1 MNRNETVFI
10 AGHSGL
16 VGSAILRRLKA
27 DGYGNLLTPRS
38 SELDLR
44 SQAAVDRFDV
54 PVYLL
59 RVPVRYYRHAPSY
72 FVGWR
77 ADAAPR
83 WGDHWGHSWEQR
95 RSGWNQWNRSS
106 APAPAPLPAYQ
117 RQYSGERY
125 PQPSQQAVIQIRS
138 YTYQPADNVARQH
151 YQYQRSQAQ
160 AVPVTTQQRVAPQPQ
175 QQAAP
180 QPQQQAAPQPQQRA
194 PSQQQRP
201 PQQQAQGHQQPPPAH
216 EQRPP
221 WPQTQPQ
228 AQERA
233 DQGQGQDR
241 GQDKG
246 QGQGQDRGKGH
257 EKDDKDNRDNRD
269 KGQGK
274 GHGG

>member
-1 MNRNETVFI
+1 MK
-10 AGHSGL
+10 HSLLYTMLLCAAAPAAAQVSVSIGINVPTYPTL
-16 VGSAILRRLKA
+16 QRVPGYPVYYAPRLNSNYFFYDGMYWVYENDNWYGSSWYNGPWAM
-27 DGYGNLLTPRS
+27 
-38 SELDLR
+38 
-44 SQAAVDRFDV
+44 VDRFDV

-95 RSGWNQWNRSS
+95 RSGWDQWNRNS

-125 PQPSQQAVIQIRS
+125 PQPSQQVVIQTRS
-138 YTYQPADNVARQH
+138 YSYQPTDGVARQH
-151 YQYQRSQAQ
+151 YQYQRTQAQ
-160 AVPVTTQQRVAPQPQ
+160 AAPVTTQQRVAPPQ
-175 QQAAP
+175 QQAE
-180 QPQQQAAPQPQQRA
+180 R
-194 PSQQQRP
+194 
-201 PQQQAQGHQQPPPAH
+201 HQQPLPAP

-228 AQERA
+228 ERP
-233 DQGQGQDR
+233 DQGQGQ
-241 GQDKG
+241 G
-246 QGQGQDRGKGH
+246 RGKGH
-257 EKDDKDNRDNRD
+257 EKDDKDKDNKD